1 MPAKFQQVVGAGW
14 FVARRAQAKQFLAG
28 CGLKSMMIAIA
39 IWPSMTMAA
48 REQLV
53 ELPVPEGHLS
63 GTLTLPDVIAR
74 QGCPVAL
81 IIAGSGPTDRD
92 GNSRLEKH
100 HIGNYRQLAEAL
112 ASQGIASLRYDKR
125 GVGESHGVVTSESRL
140 RFDDFVDDALRWGK
154 KLREDTRFSSVIFIG
169 HSEGSLIG
177 IMAGRRLPA
186 DAVVSLEGV
195 GGPASKVLEKQ
206 LEAQLP
212 PDMYEQAKS
221 IVESLEQGREVK
233 DVPPELGMVF
243 RPSVQPYDISWFKL
257 DPSQEIGRLV
267 MPILI
272 VQGEADGQVGVEN
285 ARQLES
291 ANSHARMLM
300 LPNMGHQLIDVETP
314 AVDAGANHDPAMTID
329 SHLVLGV
336 TAFIKEVTL
345 NKENRP

>member
-1 MPAKFQQVVGAGW
+1 M
-14 FVARRAQAKQFLAG
+14 
-28 CGLKSMMIAIA
+28 KSMMISLA
-39 IWPSMTMAA
+39 IWPSFAMAA

-53 ELPVPEGHLS
+53 ELSVPEGHLS
-63 GTLTLPDVIAR
+63 GTLTLPDVPAE

-100 HIGNYRQLAEAL
+100 HISSYRQLADAL

-125 GVGESHGVVTSESRL
+125 GVGESHGALTSESQL
-140 RFDDFVDDALRWGK
+140 RFDDFVDDAVRWGR
-154 KLREDTRFSSVIFIG
+154 KLQADARFSSVTIVG

-195 GGPASKVLEKQ
+195 GGPASTVLEKQ

-212 PDMYEQAKS
+212 PDMYGQAKA

-233 DVPPELGMVF
+233 DVPPELGMIF
-243 RPSVQPYDISWFKL
+243 RPSVQAYDISWFKL
-257 DPSQEIGRLV
+257 NPSQELRRLV
-267 MPILI
+267 MPVLI

-285 ARQLES
+285 ARQLKS
-291 ANSHARMLM
+291 ANSHARLLM
-300 LPNMGHQLIDVETP
+300 LPNMGHQLVDMETP
-314 AVDAGANHDPAMTID
+314 AVGAGETHDPSMTID
-329 SHLVLGV
+329 SHMVQGV
-336 TAFIKEVTL
+336 VAFIKDVTRS
-345 NKENRP
+345 KETKP

>member
-1 MPAKFQQVVGAGW
+1 VV
-14 FVARRAQAKQFLAG
+14 
-28 CGLKSMMIAIA
+28 
-39 IWPSMTMAA
+39 
-48 REQLV
+48 
-53 ELPVPEGHLS
+53 
-63 GTLTLPDVIAR
+63 
-74 QGCPVAL
+74 L

-100 HIGNYRQLAEAL
+100 HISSYRQLADAL

-125 GVGESHGVVTSESRL
+125 GVGESHEVLSSESQL
-140 RFDDFVDDALRWGK
+140 RFGDFVDDALGWGE
-154 KLREDTRFSSVIFIG
+154 KLQTDARFSSVIIVG

-243 RPSVQPYDISWFKL
+243 RPSVQAYDISWFKL
-257 DPSQEIGRLV
+257 DPSKELRRLV
-267 MPILI
+267 MPVLI

-285 ARQLES
+285 ARQLKS
-291 ANSHARMLM
+291 ANSGAQLLM
-300 LPNMGHQLIDVETP
+300 LPNMGHQLVDMETP
-314 AVDAGANHDPAMTID
+314 AADAEETHSPSATID
-329 SHLVLGV
+329 LHMVQGV
-336 TAFIKEVTL
+336 VAFIKEVAR
-345 NKENRP
+345 NKETRP